1 MLTSDSFFSLP
12 TQHDQ
17 SQGNTTTT
25 NKETKQK
32 NEEESVPSVGLS
44 YVKLCDTAA
53 LVH

>member
-1 MLTSDSFFSLP
+1 MLTSSSFFSLQ

-17 SQGNTTTT
+17 SQGNKTQQT
-25 NKETKQK
+25 NKETKQA
-32 NEEESVPSVGLS
+32 EEKFPVDLS